1 MNKKRLLTWILAVVM
16 TVVATC
22 FVACDPKPQVKTLEN
37 LQLPKLAK
45 DEMVVVE
52 KVGEKEYKY
61 FTVPLV
67 GALSEQSS
75 LLDVLEFIRD
85 EFGVTLE
92 LSYGFINKF
101 DKLPNP
107 QATDEYVFLYTS
119 VQKDF
124 DASAY
129 AQRFDCGGVTVVTS
143 AVGCSE
149 MSVEKGCVIYIATIV
164 YNG

>member
-22 FVACDPKPQVKTLEN
+22 FVACEPKPQVQTLEN

-52 KVGEKEYKY
+52 KVGEKEYKF

-67 GALSEQSS
+67 GALSEQST

-129 AQRFDCGGVTVVTS
+129 AQRFDCDGVTVVTS
-143 AVGCSE
+143 AVGCGE